1 MTLEHKDI
9 RIIYQNQSGWASAYI
24 ISGNEEFGSL
34 AELANEH
41 SKLTKLLTEA
51 ALQATAELSEQFGA
65 VDTPARG
72 GSGNRS
78 RSTGS
83 SNRSGGSASAS
94 SSSTTGD
101 GISDKQFDFY
111 VKLLEENDLP
121 VDVDAI
127 KKLSKKEASDK
138 IKALTEG

>member
-24 ISGNEEFGSL
+24 IAGGEEFGSL

-41 SKLTKLLTEA
+41 AKLTKLLTEA

-65 VDTPARG
+65 VDTPVRG
-72 GSGNRS
+72 GSGNR
-78 RSTGS
+78 RP
-83 SNRSGGSASAS
+83 SNKSYSGS
-94 SSSTTGD
+94 SSSTSGSSSSTSGD

-111 VKLLEENDLP
+111 VKLLEENDMD